1 MNIIPNI
8 TQDEDTNAMFS
19 YETDGKL
26 QGLIVAREGTFDY
39 NLSAYSVEKNEFTKQ
54 LMKRRFTGY
63 AITFLLIT
71 VPIILVVL
79 GMFEMVICLGVVVG
93 FILLV
98 GGLDGII
105 SLFNKDELLF
115 KYSTGYKAGYAY
127 GLHNTDP
134 NKIYQKTYSRIFAEN
149 GNTMFWFK
157 IFNMKNKNF
166 LREATEIMLSEKKLR
181 DFSEKVKDH
190 RNYISTCN
198 KAIVNLEQMMD
209 DDLIMLEESF
219 NSFKNEVM
227 ETEIEHDLSID
238 EIMEMAVKVRS

>member
-1 MNIIPNI
+1 
-8 TQDEDTNAMFS
+8 MFS

-26 QGLIVAREGTFDY
+26 QGLIVAREGAFDY

-54 LMKRRFTGY
+54 LMKRRFIGATI
-63 AITFLLIT
+63 ALFLIT
-71 VPIILVVL
+71 IPAVLVAL
-79 GMFEMVICLGVVVG
+79 GMFEMSVFIGAVVG
-93 FILLV
+93 FALLI

-115 KYSTGYKAGYAY
+115 KHSTGYKDGYAY
-127 GLHNTDP
+127 GLHNTDS

-157 IFNMKNKNF
+157 IFNMKNENF

-181 DFSEKVKDH
+181 DCSEKVNHH
-190 RNYISTCN
+190 RNYIRTCD
-198 KAIVNLEQMMD
+198 KAIANLEQTMN

-219 NSFKNEVM
+219 NGFKNEVM

-238 EIMEMAVKVRS
+238 EIMEMVVKARS

>member
-1 MNIIPNI
+1 
-8 TQDEDTNAMFS
+8 MFS

-26 QGLIVAREGTFDY
+26 QGLIVAREGAFDD

-54 LMKRRFTGY
+54 LMKRRFIGTT
-63 AITFLLIT
+63 ITFLLIT

-79 GMFEMVICLGVVVG
+79 GMFEMVVCLGVVVG

-115 KYSTGYKAGYAY
+115 KYSTGYEAGYAY

-157 IFNMKNKNF
+157 IFNMKNENF

-181 DFSEKVKDH
+181 DFSKKLDHH
-190 RNYISTCN
+190 RNYIARSEKT
-198 KAIVNLEQMMD
+198 IDTLEGLMN

-219 NSFKNEVM
+219 NGFKNEVM

-238 EIMEMAVKVRS
+238 EIMEMVVKARS